1 MEAPETRYALRDG
14 VHVGYQVWGEA
25 ARSGAG
31 TAGRARAELVDMLEI
46 SSGLMISIDE
56 TVDEPSWLR
65 YTERL
70 AEFSRLVRFDAGGIG
85 LSDPLPHGTAPS
97 IEEWGRDA
105 LAVMDAAG
113 CGSAAVVGS
122 MGGAMVALWLAATH
136 PERVSSLVLVSGTA
150 RVGEAPDY
158 EVGVPSDQ
166 VARAADID
174 VPLTEGDIPQD
185 IVNFAPSLAHRVGF
199 REWWS
204 RAARRGASPATATAF
219 NLLLFS
225 ADVRAVLADITCP
238 TLVVARRDSVSH
250 FSEHARYLA
259 EHIAGARLMIV
270 PGRDMLAWAGEFDTI
285 VDEMEEFVTGARGAH
300 AATRT
305 LATVL
310 FTDIVDSTARAAE
323 AGDREWRAVV
333 DEFEMNLGRLLSRH
347 DGILV
352 KTTGDGA
359 LARFDAPTK
368 AVRCAVALRDAT
380 HATGLRLRSGLH
392 AGEVELRTGGDI
404 GGLAVHIASRV
415 SALAGADEVLVTGT
429 VRDLVVGSGIVFDD
443 RGRHNLK
450 GVPDEWQVLAVE
462 QA

>member
-1 MEAPETRYALRDG
+1 MQTPETQYAVRDG
-14 VHVGYQVWGEA
+14 VHIGYQVWAPGTA
-25 ARSGAG
+25 AG
-31 TAGRARAELVDMLEI
+31 TEPIDVLEI

-56 TVDEPSWLR
+56 AVDEPSWLR

-70 AEFSRLVRFDAGGIG
+70 TEFSRLVRFDAGGIG

-97 IEEWGRDA
+97 IEGWAQDA
-105 LAVMDAAG
+105 LAVMDTAG

-122 MGGAMVALWLAATH
+122 MGGAMVGLWLAAAH
-136 PERVSSLVLVSGTA
+136 PERVSSLVVVSGTA
-150 RVGEAPDY
+150 RVGQAPGY
-158 EVGVPSDQ
+158 ELGLPDDQ

-174 VPLTEGDIPQD
+174 VPMTEGDVPQD
-185 IVNFAPSLAHRVGF
+185 IVNFAPSLAQRVGF

-225 ADVRAVLADITCP
+225 ADVRAILADITCP
-238 TLVVARRDSVSH
+238 TLVVARRDSVSD
-250 FSEHARYLA
+250 FKEHARYLA
-259 EHIAGARLMIV
+259 ERIAGARLMIV
-270 PGRDMLAWAGEFDTI
+270 PGRDMLAWAGDFDTI
-285 VDEMEEFVTGARGAH
+285 VDEMEEFVTGARGTH
-300 AATRT
+300 AATRM

-310 FTDIVDSTARAAE
+310 FTDIVDSTVLAAE
-323 AGDREWRAVV
+323 RGDREWRAVL

-347 DGILV
+347 DGVLV

-359 LARFDAPTK
+359 LARFAAPTQ
-368 AVRCAVALRDAT
+368 AVRCAVALRA
-380 HATGLRLRSGLH
+380 AARASGLELRSGLH
-392 AGEVELRTGGDI
+392 AGEVELRGDDI

-415 SALAGADEVLVTGT
+415 SALAGPDDVLVTGT
-429 VRDLVVGSGIVFDD
+429 VRDLVVGSGITFDD
-443 RGRHNLK
+443 RGRHTLR